1 MRRIR
6 SITLYR
12 DRDIRLET
20 LPVVTFFQSCG
31 VHVYVQDVIS
41 IDEYIKNNCTTTQ
54 VSDLSSSR
62 VYTKLYNATD
72 FSIII
77 HSSLHPLECSDHI
90 INDKYV
96 EMNYAVGKN
105 AFEVIDH
112 ILNFMVDSI
121 DEQINKSE
129 DSDTGIPSYL
139 REEFQDTMEMSCTAD
154 YLMLRT
160 PQFFDVI
167 ELYNN
172 TAFFS
177 IANTE
182 CINQLDQLIQTLLN
196 PNDQGLR
203 GLESFLP
210 WKCLIEGLR
219 YRSEII
225 RKIFNQNS
233 PGELFKSE
241 TDFSPTDV
249 EFMKWLSYGNYNYLP
264 PDFMYEN
271 DITSHSDV
279 VIHDS
284 YDNEILCGDIDYGEG
299 LYQQARNHW
308 RSCSNYVTDAVF
320 RIARSYQKDIY
331 IPARR
336 STKLSMKR
344 SASAW
349 YQEYLDKIELDFEK
363 GNITV
368 IELYQIYVTM
378 KYLIYH
384 DNQEFKFDW
393 ILNPGWSVNDAVMR
407 KIIKY
412 LTIYNIDQFDSS
424 TIINAIELRY
434 TKGLP
439 VYSIYKKGVF

>member
-1 MRRIR
+1 MRRIK

-31 VHVYVQDVIS
+31 VHVYVQDAIS
-41 IDEYIKNNCTTTQ
+41 MDEYIKNNCTTTQ

-62 VYTKLYNATD
+62 VYRKLYNTTD

-77 HSSLHPLECSDHI
+77 HSSLHLLECSDHI

-121 DEQINKSE
+121 DDQINKSD

-182 CINQLDQLIQTLLN
+182 CINQLDKLTQTLTN

-203 GLESFLP
+203 GLEAFLP
-210 WKCLIEGLR
+210 WKCLMQGLK

-225 RKIFNQNS
+225 RKIFNPS
-233 PGELFKSE
+233 ATELFE
-241 TDFSPTDV
+241 TEPDLDISDV
-249 EFMKWLSYGNYNYLP
+249 EFIKWLSYGNYNYLP

-271 DITSHSDV
+271 SIASSSDAS
-279 VIHDS
+279 IYYT
-284 YDNEILCGDIDYGEG
+284 YDKEMLSGDIEYKEG

-308 RSCSNYVTDAVF
+308 RPCSKYIIDAVF
-320 RIARSYQKDIY
+320 RIARSYQKNIDV
-331 IPARR
+331 PDR
-336 STKLSMKR
+336 STRLSMKR
-344 SASAW
+344 SAITW

-363 GNITV
+363 GNITL
-368 IELYQIYVTM
+368 IELYQIYESVTQLNIAEVKDGLFSCEFVRTTKLEIIDDTFIGKIS
-378 KYLIYH
+378 KYMT
-384 DNQEFKFDW
+384 N
-393 ILNPGWSVNDAVMR
+393 
-407 KIIKY
+407 
-412 LTIYNIDQFDSS
+412 YNIDQFDSNA
-424 TIINAIELRY
+424 IINAMLLRY
-434 TKGLP
+434 NKEFA
-439 VYSIYKKGVF
+439 VDKIDNDES